1 MANRVT
7 LNNVITNLRAIAD
20 AHKQINSFGF
30 GDVWEIN
37 TSGDIVYPQMFAV
50 LEPVTIGNNIE
61 TVNFTLLFMD
71 RVKKGE
77 VNEQEVLSD
86 QLEIAKDVIAQLKY
100 QSYDWDFATGTVTL
114 TDFTERFEDDVSG
127 FSMNVSLELPFN
139 ANRCVIPTT
148 DTAVT
153 SGANCGSNAGGTIN
167 VYVDGSLVSSTSSSD
182 LDNETIN
189 INL

>member
-1 MANRVT
+1 MANRTT

-50 LEPVTIGNNIE
+50 LEPVTIGNRIE

-86 QLEIAKDVIAQLKY
+86 QLEIAKDVIAQLQY
-100 QSYDWDFATGTVTL
+100 QSYDWDFSKSTVTL

-127 FSMNVSLELPFN
+127 FSVGIGLELPFD
-139 ANRCVIPTT
+139 ASRCVIPTT
-148 DTAVT
+148 DTSIT
-153 SGANCGSNAGGTIN
+153 SGASSSSGGAGTITVN
-167 VYVDGSLVSSTSSSD
+167 VDGVEVSSTSSTD
-182 LDNETIN
+182 LDSETVN